1 MPPNVELA
9 SLQLPYPTITARAHV
24 VVVGAGVFGASAAY
38 LLARAGSRITLI
50 DHDDVCRHA
59 SGRNPGNLNPL
70 LASRRELVPLALES
84 LRLHVAIAAELA
96 ATVAPYAIEP
106 VRRVL
111 LAFGDEDHAEL
122 DDAERIFAEHVG
134 FSTARLDA
142 RALQAIDPRL
152 SSAIEEGL
160 LIEGNRS
167 LDSCA
172 FNRALIAG
180 ARKADAKVIRADVN
194 GLDARGHVVSA
205 VRSDAGSF
213 ACDAVVLATGPWV
226 DETKHWLDLDLGVEP
241 VKGEMLRMRL
251 PPPNITHDL
260 THGMISLYRRGND
273 EAWVGVTRERAGFD
287 ESPTA
292 EGRRALIEGASRIMP
307 AI

>member
-1 MPPNVELA
+1 M
-9 SLQLPYPTITARAHV
+9 
-24 VVVGAGVFGASAAY
+24 
-38 LLARAGSRITLI
+38 
-50 DHDDVCRHA
+50 
-59 SGRNPGNLNPL
+59 
-70 LASRRELVPLALES
+70 PLALES

-307 AI
+307 AIREASLVEHVASLRPMALSGLPLVGRAPGWDNVYIANGGGIKGVLLSTGIGAAIRDLVLTGTTTMPIKDFTP

>member
-1 MPPNVELA
+1 M
-9 SLQLPYPTITARAHV
+9 
-24 VVVGAGVFGASAAY
+24 
-38 LLARAGSRITLI
+38 
-50 DHDDVCRHA
+50 
-59 SGRNPGNLNPL
+59 
-70 LASRRELVPLALES
+70 PLALES

-122 DDAERIFAEHVG
+122 DDAERIFAEHAG

-180 ARKADAKVIRADVN
+180 ARKADARVLRADVN

-307 AI
+307 AIREASLVEHVASLRPMALSGLPLVGRAPGWDNVYIANGGGIKGVLLSTGIGAAIRDLVLTGTTTMPIKDFTP

>member
-1 MPPNVELA
+1 
-9 SLQLPYPTITARAHV
+9 
-24 VVVGAGVFGASAAY
+24 
-38 LLARAGSRITLI
+38 
-50 DHDDVCRHA
+50 
-59 SGRNPGNLNPL
+59 
-70 LASRRELVPLALES
+70 LALES

-307 AI
+307 AIREASLVEHVASLRPMALSGLPLVGRAPGWDNVYIANGGGIKGVLLSTGIGAAIRDLVLTGTTTMPIKDFTP

>member
-1 MPPNVELA
+1 
-9 SLQLPYPTITARAHV
+9 
-24 VVVGAGVFGASAAY
+24 
-38 LLARAGSRITLI
+38 
-50 DHDDVCRHA
+50 
-59 SGRNPGNLNPL
+59 
-70 LASRRELVPLALES
+70 VPLALES

-307 AI
+307 AIREASLVEHVASLRPMALSGLPLVGRAPGWDNVYIANGGGIKGVLLSTGIGAAIRDLVLTGTTTMPIKDFTP

>member
-1 MPPNVELA
+1 
-9 SLQLPYPTITARAHV
+9 
-24 VVVGAGVFGASAAY
+24 
-38 LLARAGSRITLI
+38 
-50 DHDDVCRHA
+50 
-59 SGRNPGNLNPL
+59 
-70 LASRRELVPLALES
+70 VPLAIES
-84 LRLHVAIAAELA
+84 LRLHLALAGELA
-96 ATVAPYAIEP
+96 AAGASYAIEP

-111 LAFGDEDHAEL
+111 LAFGDEDRAEL
-122 DDAERIFAEHVG
+122 DDAERLFARHAG
-134 FSTARLDA
+134 FSTTRMDI
-142 RALQAIDPRL
+142 RSLQRIDPRL

-160 LIEGNRS
+160 LIEGNKS

-180 ARKADAKVIRADVN
+180 ARKAGANVVRAEVN

-205 VRSDAGSF
+205 VRTDAGSF

-226 DETKHWLDLDLGVEP
+226 TETRDWLDLDLGIEP

-260 THGMISLYRRGND
+260 THDMISLYRRSND
-273 EAWVGVTRERAGFD
+273 EVWVGVTRERVGFD

-292 EGRRALIEGASRIMP
+292 EGRRALIEGASRILP
-307 AI
+307 AIREASLVEHVASLRPMAPTGLPVVGRAPGWDNAFIANGGGIKGVLLSIGIGTAIRDLVLSGTTTLPVMDFAP

>member
-1 MPPNVELA
+1 M
-9 SLQLPYPTITARAHV
+9 
-24 VVVGAGVFGASAAY
+24 
-38 LLARAGSRITLI
+38 
-50 DHDDVCRHA
+50 
-59 SGRNPGNLNPL
+59 
-70 LASRRELVPLALES
+70 PLALES
-84 LRLHVAIAAELA
+84 VRLHVVIAAELA

-307 AI
+307 AIREASLVEHVASLRPMALSGLPLVGRAPGWDNVYIANGGGIKGVLLSTGIGAAIRDLVLTGTTTMPIKDFTP